1 MMKVIVLCLD
11 LCCAAVLP
19 LLGSRDDGVGGG
31 GGGGGGGEVAKK
43 MQPATLSESIAML
56 AAAAVREWQRD
67 ASPKCRDITERTYT
81 AE

>member
-1 MMKVIVLCLD
+1 MMMMMKVIDLCLD

-31 GGGGGGGEVAKK
+31 GGGGGGEVARK
-43 MQPATLSESIAML
+43 MQPATLRESIAML

-67 ASPKCRDITERTYT
+67 ASPKYLTCKI
-81 AE
+81 